1 MGKLIKNGYEYVLL
15 IVSLPIKISPTIIK
29 IEKPIKNIVGA
40 QIPIVLIQMHE
51 INMNVD
57 K

>member
-40 QIPIVLIQMHE
+40 
-51 INMNVD
+51 
-57 K
+57 